1 MFLAYMCFNGSKK
14 QYLDVYEFDTREEME
29 NAVLS
34 SGYDIIDDNDH
45 NMWVDAGDMDDF
57 WDAKAEYESAEEAPS
72 WKEQMQDR
80 YPSCED
86 GTVFDTPS
94 GF

>member
-1 MFLAYMCFNGSKK
+1 MFKAYMCYNGNKK
-14 QYLDVYEFDTREEME
+14 QYTDVYQFDTREELE
-29 NAVLS
+29 DAVFD
-34 SGYDIIDDNDH
+34 SGYDIIDDDERD
-45 NMWVDAGDMDDF
+45 MWVDAGDMDDF
-57 WDAKAEYESAEEAPS
+57 AYDDEPS
-72 WKEQMQDR
+72 WAEQMQDR

>member
-1 MFLAYMCFNGSKK
+1 MFLAYMCYNGNKK
-14 QYLDVYEFDTREEME
+14 QYLDVYEFDTREELE
-29 NAVLS
+29 EAVFD

-57 WDAKAEYESAEEAPS
+57 WDAKAEQESEDEPS
-72 WKEQMQDR
+72 WREQMQDR
-80 YPSCED
+80 YPTCED

>member
-1 MFLAYMCFNGSKK
+1 MFKAYMCYNVNKK
-14 QYLDVYEFDTREEME
+14 QYTDVYQFDTRKELED
-29 NAVLS
+29 AVFG
-34 SGYDIIDDNDH
+34 SGYDIIDDDERD
-45 NMWVDAGDMDDF
+45 MWVDAGDMDDF
-57 WDAKAEYESAEEAPS
+57 IYVDDSEPS
-72 WKEQMQDR
+72 WAEQMQDR